1 MRAFALTFSKMKFF
15 DFNFKKLKKFL
26 EKLTSILLL
35 VTSVS
40 LLLGV
45 LFGPDSAFI
54 GAVYQNFSQ
63 ILNDIGQDGVIAL
76 VSIAIIF
83 ALLRKK

>member
-1 MRAFALTFSKMKFF
+1 MKFF
-15 DFNFKKLKKFL
+15 DFNFDKLQKFL
-26 EKLTSILLL
+26 EQLTQVLLL
-35 VTSVS
+35 VPSVS

-63 ILNDIGQDGVIAL
+63 ILTDIGQDGVIAL

-83 ALLRKK
+83 AVARK

>member
-1 MRAFALTFSKMKFF
+1 MKFF
-15 DFNFKKLKKFL
+15 YFNFDKLQKFL
-26 EKLTSILLL
+26 EKLTQVLLL

-63 ILNDIGQDGVIAL
+63 ILTDIGQDGVIAL

-83 ALLRKK
+83 AVARK

>member
-1 MRAFALTFSKMKFF
+1 MKFF
-15 DFNFKKLKKFL
+15 DFNFDKLQKFL
-26 EKLTSILLL
+26 ETLTQVLLL

-63 ILNDIGQDGVIAL
+63 ILTDIGQDGVIAL

-83 ALLRKK
+83 AVARK

>member
-1 MRAFALTFSKMKFF
+1 MKFF
-15 DFNFKKLKKFL
+15 DFNFDKLQKFL
-26 EKLTSILLL
+26 EKLTQVLLL

-63 ILNDIGQDGVIAL
+63 ILTDIGQDGVIAL

-83 ALLRKK
+83 AVASK